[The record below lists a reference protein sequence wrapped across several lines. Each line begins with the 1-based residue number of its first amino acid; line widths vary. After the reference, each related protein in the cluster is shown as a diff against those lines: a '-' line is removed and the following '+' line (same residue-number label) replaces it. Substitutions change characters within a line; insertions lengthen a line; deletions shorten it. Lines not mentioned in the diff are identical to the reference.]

1 VPSDIAGILRYQWLP
16 WALFLLALLMA
27 VVDLMVGMQNDGAG
41 GGTPG
46 LGERLL
52 RVETI
57 LQPLTFV
64 GVGAFILTRRTGNR
78 IGRIMVALG
87 LSFDFTGLMSD
98 YPGQGLHGTRPL
110 APLAAWIS
118 NLDWTFPVALLLLL
132 FLLFP
137 TGDLPGRRWKYV
149 LWIGLAACG
158 ADSLLA
164 ALRRGPASGTAIS
177 NPTGLAAIPDVIL
190 GVIGLFAAA
199 ALLGSLLALLLRFRS
214 ATGNVREQLKWFIY
228 GAALALTFEVAAFAS
243 GWSSP
248 LLAVLAVTATAALP
262 VFMGVAILRYR
273 LYDIDVLIN
282 RTLVYGSV
290 TISLAG
296 LYLGGVLGFQSLF
309 RLVTGQGSDLAIAV
323 TTLAV
328 AALFNPWRHRLQTF
342 IDRRFYRRK
351 YDASRTLARL
361 SARLRNDVDLLQ
373 LTDDIMATVHET
385 VQPEHVSLWLR

>member
-1 VPSDIAGILRYQWLP
+1 
-16 WALFLLALLMA
+16 
-27 VVDLMVGMQNDGAG
+27 
-41 GGTPG
+41 
-46 LGERLL
+46 
-52 RVETI
+52 
-57 LQPLTFV
+57 
-64 GVGAFILTRRTGNR
+64 
-78 IGRIMVALG
+78 
-87 LSFDFTGLMSD
+87 
-98 YPGQGLHGTRPL
+98 
-110 APLAAWIS
+110 
-118 NLDWTFPVALLLLL
+118 
-132 FLLFP
+132 
-137 TGDLPGRRWKYV
+137 
-149 LWIGLAACG
+149 
-158 ADSLLA
+158 
-164 ALRRGPASGTAIS
+164 
-177 NPTGLAAIPDVIL
+177 
-190 GVIGLFAAA
+190 
-199 ALLGSLLALLLRFRS
+199 
-214 ATGNVREQLKWFIY
+214 VREQLKWFIY